1 MTAKEVAT
9 IAFKTLAAWL
19 LASGIAGLCSALLT
33 WDHDVAQYGKD
44 TAILTA
50 SAAAL
55 FLPIGAIWWLL
66 SDWTAARIFRGRGET
81 VALALDRSDLYAFA
95 SVLVGLLLLADA
107 LPQVVYWLVM
117 WGMSGGSGF
126 WSPPPPGSEDNAA
139 VHWLAVRAQVG
150 SVGAKLILGLLFVCG
165 PDRVKRGLSRL
176 RREFSGHLEEPSGE
190 AKGETTNDR
199 GGA

>member
-1 MTAKEVAT
+1 MTAKDVAT

-44 TAILTA
+44 TAMLTA

-55 FLPIGAIWWLL
+55 FIPIGAIWWLL
-66 SDWTAARIFRGRGET
+66 SDWTAGRIFRGRGES
-81 VALALDRSDLYAFA
+81 VAVALDRSDLYAFA
-95 SVLVGLLLLADA
+95 SVLVGLFLLADA
-107 LPQVVYWLVM
+107 LPQIVYWLVM
-117 WGMSGGSGF
+117 WRMSRGSGF
-126 WSPPPPGSEDNAA
+126 WSPPPPGTEDNAA

-150 SVGAKLILGLLFVCG
+150 TVAAKLILGLVFVCG
-165 PDRVKRGLSRL
+165 PDQVKLGLSRL
-176 RREFSGHLEEPSGE
+176 RREFSGHLDEPPAE
-190 AKGETTNDR
+190 TKGEPPNDR